1 MADRASANTDI
12 EGDVASSDETRG
24 WTSVP
29 EFESPSNPI
38 PHAASYLSREPIIES
53 QEPPSA
59 SQPFDSGWLY
69 PYPGAVPN
77 TYQPQPGQYQE
88 SYGTNSADASR
99 DSSANLFTPLQST
112 RSDTSGAV
120 PHFRRSGSQQGNVA
134 RGNRLQSFTPSAD
147 ESPWQQ
153 ETPSQSSSS
162 NIFGQSHVG
171 SFTHGSPLP
180 SFTPSTD
187 ESPVQ
192 WMLASQLT
200 SSNNSGQPQVAS
212 FPHDNRLLSF
222 TPSTNVMP
230 AQWMLPGQR
239 TSPHFFGN
247 SEEQSWMSNAAHAN
261 NASFPTVS
269 NDISEGAGARTS
281 YRDSSTLPIGPPPS
295 FGYLSGNA
303 VSSGPAAYSNLQGLP
318 STAQSG
324 IFSFNGL
331 SDAKPNPN
339 NSTPLDFDFA
349 SVEDNSSV
357 VPFRSA
363 PKRRSFPEDDQ
374 QGAGSTL
381 QIVPY
386 EGIDGGLKKQRKGVQ
401 ITNHKVADPMIF
413 KDAS

>member
-12 EGDVASSDETRG
+12 ERDVASSDETRV

-29 EFESPSNPI
+29 EVGFPSNPI

-59 SQPFDSGWLY
+59 SQLFDSAWPYLY
-69 PYPGAVPN
+69 TGAVPN
-77 TYQPQPGQYQE
+77 TYQPQPGQSQE
-88 SYGTNSADASR
+88 TYGPNSADASR
-99 DSSANLFTPLQST
+99 DSSAILFTPLQST
-112 RSDTSGAV
+112 RSDTSAAV
-120 PHFRRSGSQQGNVA
+120 PPFRRSGSQQGNVA
-134 RGNRLQSFTPSAD
+134 RGSRLQSFTPSAD
-147 ESPWQQ
+147 EFSWQQ

-162 NIFGQSHVG
+162 NIFGQSQVG

-187 ESPVQ
+187 ETPVQ

-212 FPHDNRLLSF
+212 FSHGSRLLSF
-222 TPSTNVMP
+222 TPSTNEMP
-230 AQWMLPGQR
+230 SQWMPPAQR
-239 TSPHFFGN
+239 TSPYFFGN
-247 SEEQSWMSNAAHAN
+247 FEEQSLMSNAAYED
-261 NASFPTVS
+261 NASFPSELNNT
-269 NDISEGAGARTS
+269 SEGGGARTS

-295 FGYLSGNA
+295 FGYLTRNT

-331 SDAKPNPN
+331 SDAKPNPS
-339 NSTPLDFDFA
+339 NSMPPDFDFT

-357 VPFRSA
+357 IPLRSA
-363 PKRRSFPEDDQ
+363 PERRSFPEDDQ
-374 QGAGSTL
+374 QGDGSTL

-386 EGIDGGLKKQRKGVQ
+386 EGIDNGRKKQRKGVE

-413 KDAS
+413 KDAW